1 MAMQRETYAERLLG
15 DTEVKRWYRNTARGS
30 VVTATVY
37 LRRLGNFCEGHK
49 LNPGELAKLSERKL
63 KSMLMDFVTS
73 EEDKGHAGS
82 YVGSVLKALKSW
94 LAHNSREVKLG
105 IKIRGL
111 HDTPTLERERVPTK
125 AELRQ
130 IFGAGEAKTRVASV
144 FVAHSGLR
152 LETLGNYVGDDGLRI
167 GDLPEL
173 SVNGGSVEFSETPTM
188 VVVRKKLSKAG
199 HRYFTF
205 LSEEGC
211 RYLKDYLEG
220 RLRKGEEL
228 TEDSS
233 IITAKVRKK
242 PFVRTANI
250 GDAIR
255 GAIRKAGLPWRPYVL
270 RSYFDTQAMLSESK
284 GFVLRDYRAFWM
296 GHKGDIEA
304 RYTTNKGRLPKD
316 VIDDMRGAYRRTQDF
331 LQTTTPE
338 ESSEKRLNEKF
349 RREWLLMA
357 GYSEEEVEKTDLSR
371 MSDEEVRARAREKF
385 LSVMGNNGNR
395 QRVIPAKDI
404 EKYISQAGST
414 SQLYQAR
421 KPSLGYPSE
430 HMRK

>member
-1 MAMQRETYAERLLG
+1 MAMRRETYADRLLG
-15 DTEVKRWYRNTARGS
+15 DAEVKRWHRNTARGS

-49 LNPGELAKLSERKL
+49 LNPRELAKLSERKL

-73 EEDKGHAGS
+73 EEDNGHAGS

-94 LAHNSREVKLG
+94 LVHNDREVKLG

-111 HDTPTLERERVPTK
+111 HDTPTLERERIPTK

-152 LETLGNYVGDDGLRI
+152 LETLGNYVGDDGLRV
-167 GDLPEL
+167 GDLPEM
-173 SVNGGSVEFSETPTM
+173 SVNGGSIEFGETPAM
-188 VVVRKKLSKAG
+188 VAVRKALSKAG

-211 RYLKDYLEG
+211 GYLKDYLEG

-228 TEDSS
+228 TEDSP
-233 IITAKVRKK
+233 IITPKIRTK
-242 PFVRTANI
+242 PFIRTANI

-255 GAIRKAGLPWRPYVL
+255 LAIRKVGLPWRPYVL

-316 VIDDMRGAYRRTQDF
+316 VIDDMRGAYQRTQDF

-338 ESSEKRLNEKF
+338 TPTGEEKHRRRL
-349 RREWLLMA
+349 LL
-357 GYSEEEVEKTDLSR
+357 GIVEPEEIEEMDLAR
-371 MSDEEVRARAREKF
+371 MSDEEFFAMARKKQDEMIVRKVRD
-385 LSVMGNNGNR
+385 VMNNGAMQKVVSSND
-395 QRVIPAKDI
+395 V
-404 EKYISQAGST
+404 EKYITDGWEFVANLPGGK
-414 SQLYQAR
+414 AVV
-421 KPSLGYPSE
+421 KPPL
-430 HMRK
+430 